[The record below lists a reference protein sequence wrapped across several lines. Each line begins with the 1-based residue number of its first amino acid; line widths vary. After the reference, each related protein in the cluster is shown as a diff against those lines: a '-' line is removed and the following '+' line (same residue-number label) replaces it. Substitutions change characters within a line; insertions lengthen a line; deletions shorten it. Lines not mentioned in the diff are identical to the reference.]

1 MGKLLERAAA
11 AAGDQGLT
19 AWAAMS
25 EGHVGHIGTVSERS
39 RLGSSNWAWGCGYRN
54 LQMLFS
60 AMLARPSFHA
70 RLASHPLLS
79 TTPTASSSSSSSS
92 SHTILSILQWQLIIQ
107 DAWRTGFDPDGA
119 AHFAG
124 KLVGKKQWIGTT
136 EVYVAL
142 SRLGIRCQIVD
153 FPGPSGPNGQHTK
166 LIQWVENYFQSASS
180 SQADHHK
187 GHSRTIIGVERT
199 RQGETLLLVLDPANV
214 GPATQAGAHYPP
226 CRGAVVFPFLTA
238 VSQPA
243 ARSTPHIPPASSSGD
258 AEAQEKRRNKAALA
272 EEIAGFKP
280 SYCHKLI
287 LYVLDQLPESPSPQ
301 NQSKL
306 HIIQSLR
313 IV

>member
-119 AHFAG
+119 AHFAE

-180 SQADHHK
+180 SQADHDRGAPLLMIRMTTQFPLYFQHK

-199 RQGETLLLVLDPANV
+199 RQGETLLLVLDPAN
-214 GPATQAGAHYPP
+214 
-226 CRGAVVFPFLTA
+226 
-238 VSQPA
+238 PA

-280 SYCHKLI
+280 SYCHKLVAP
-287 LYVLDQLPESPSPQ
+287 YRV
-301 NQSKL
+301 
-306 HIIQSLR
+306 SLK
-313 IV
+313 